1 MWIFSYHLFTEKPNS
16 KKKPTENSKEYSS
29 RVLRDQY
36 ARFVSQFQYFQPSID
51 YIKFKSNFRKITKN
65 LQYLGEKFPEKEK
78 TILTTFSL
86 DNWHKLKEKQKC
98 HSLFDCQACHKS
110 ANLKSALSIFT
121 NLRNKYE
128 VKAKNKGLFDNVKL
142 KEQAN
147 DILNDLNKDYREKY
161 KTKFTKQELW
171 LMILLNSNL

>member
-1 MWIFSYHLFTEKPNS
+1 MEKPNS

-29 RVLRDQY
+29 HILCDQY
-36 ARFVSQFQYFQPSID
+36 ARFVSQFQYFQPSIY

-65 LQYLGEKFPEKEK
+65 RQYLGKKFPEKNK
-78 TILTTFSL
+78 TTLTTFSL
-86 DNWHKLKEKQKC
+86 DNWHKFKEKQKC
-98 HSLFDCQACHKS
+98 HSLFDCQACLKS

-147 DILNDLNKDYREKY
+147 DTLNDLNKDYREKY

-171 LMILLNSNL
+171 LVMLVNSTL